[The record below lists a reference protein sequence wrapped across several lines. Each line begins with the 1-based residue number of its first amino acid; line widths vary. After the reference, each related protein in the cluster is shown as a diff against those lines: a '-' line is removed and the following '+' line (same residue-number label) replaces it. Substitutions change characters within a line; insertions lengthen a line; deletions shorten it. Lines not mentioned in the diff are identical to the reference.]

1 MTKFLP
7 YVAPTWTMCLSTKF
21 NQSDQQLGGALPAA
35 ELVYWCKLAWQLIAS
50 NVVCCLLFTTSHN
63 NQLPSCIDWFNVG
76 TAVTLCFVSL
86 SLDLFL
92 HQFLSLTLF
101 QSQLPSYF
109 PLSCHVSLL
118 STYTILY
125 SLCSRLFCHDSV
137 TLADVC
143 SACVYVCVCVLYVT
157 LTATHDWSQTWV
169 LTDDSRL
176 NVTKSKRPQTQLWLK
191 PWLVIS
197 FFWLEIVSIVQSV
210 KKKKIECHFVVP
222 CGFFS

>member
-7 YVAPTWTMCLSTKF
+7 YVAPTWTMRLSTKF

-35 ELVYWCKLAWQLIAS
+35 DLVYWCKLAWQLIAS

-118 STYTILY
+118 STYYTIL
-125 SLCSRLFCHDSV
+125 SVLKAFLSWQCDPSWCLQCLC
-137 TLADVC
+137 
-143 SACVYVCVCVLYVT
+143 VCVCVCAICHSNSNT
-157 LTATHDWSQTWV
+157 
-169 LTDDSRL
+169 
-176 NVTKSKRPQTQLWLK
+176 
-191 PWLVIS
+191 
-197 FFWLEIVSIVQSV
+197 WLEPDLSLDWWL
-210 KKKKIECHFVVP
+210 ET
-222 CGFFS
+222 